1 MGFWDGNGIS
11 WTKCRQSEPRCRQ
24 ITTPTRHH
32 SDDESCVFWC
42 RRCRQHGGDSGRVTC
57 NRRSHRRHHSSYRSV
72 YQCVTKQVGKFNN
85 VVPPL
90 FKKPTLDKEELSN
103 YRPISNLS
111 LISKIIE
118 SVVKSRITD
127 HLTSNSLTQFSP
139 VSILQTSFHRNSSF
153 VHPRSPRQCSRI
165 TESIMPLLTR
175 PLCCFRHYLP

>member
-1 MGFWDGNGIS
+1 MTSRVFSGADGVGS
-11 WTKCRQSEPRCRQ
+11 TAVTADVSRATDAVTDD
-24 ITTPTRHH
+24 TTAAT
-32 SDDESCVFWC
+32 
-42 RRCRQHGGDSGRVTC
+42 GL
-57 NRRSHRRHHSSYRSV
+57 
-72 YQCVTKQVGKFNN
+72 YQCVTKQVGNFNN

-103 YRPISNLS
+103 YRRISNLS

-139 VSILQTSFHRNSSF
+139 VSILQISFHRNNSF

-165 TESIMPLLTR
+165 TESIMPLPTR
-175 PLCCFRHYLP
+175 PLCLCFRHYLP